1 MERQF
6 QIKIYKD
13 NILLSEIT
21 TIIAKYNDRGIVD
34 DWDLTLDDIH
44 GYIKCHKFRYH
55 SLEELTTEVIG
66 DELVVCSGEELLFIV
81 EEKIMVQ
88 LKKENN

>member
-6 QIKIYKD
+6 QMKIYKD
-13 NILLSEIT
+13 NIILTEMA

-34 DWDLTLDDIH
+34 DYDLLLDDIH
-44 GYIKCHKFRYH
+44 GFVKCNKFKYTTL
-55 SLEELTTEVIG
+55 SDITTEVIG
-66 DELVVCSGEELLFIV
+66 DELIVCKGDELLFIV

-88 LKKENN
+88 LKENN

>member
-13 NILLSEIT
+13 NILLTEMA

-34 DWDLTLDDIH
+34 DCDLTLDDIH
-44 GYIKCHKFRYH
+44 GFVKCNKFRYS
-55 SLEELTTEVIG
+55 SLCDMTTEVIG
-66 DELVVCSGEELLFIV
+66 DELVVCSGEDLLFIV